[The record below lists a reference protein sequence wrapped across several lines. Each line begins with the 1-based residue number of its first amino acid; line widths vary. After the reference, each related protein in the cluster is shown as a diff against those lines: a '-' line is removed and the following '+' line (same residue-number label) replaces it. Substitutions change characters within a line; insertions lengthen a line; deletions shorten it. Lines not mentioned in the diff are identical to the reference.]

1 VTYEPL
7 INHLTRGEVT
17 TNAGNAQRYGP
28 NPSDNTG
35 AANGEEE
42 MIPTTEDKRADPRT
56 HSPYVVENENRGD
69 VAVDGFWRNGR
80 RCIFDVVSRTQSA
93 EQPGIWIHSR
103 FSEDVSGS
111 KKRNICGLVMRCG
124 GTLRHLCIPWTA
136 AQVKRLSRRKEIG
149 RQAGCQVGS

>member
-1 VTYEPL
+1 
-7 INHLTRGEVT
+7 VT
-17 TNAGNAQRYGP
+17 TNAGNAQRHGP

-56 HSPYVVENENRGD
+56 HSPYVAENENSGD

-111 KKRNICGLVMRCG
+111 KKTEKTHVICTEADEPQAR
-124 GTLRHLCIPWTA
+124 A
-136 AQVKRLSRRKEIG
+136 AFLIEGSNGELFKRAAVPRRIYW
-149 RQAGCQVGS
+149 